1 MRYLSLFS
9 GAGGGEL
16 AFHHLLGMDCVGY
29 VEWNEYC
36 AKVLEQ
42 RIKDGLLSDAPI
54 FQGDISAWIEQG
66 YASSY
71 QGLVDVVTGG
81 FPCQPHS
88 VAGRKLAGYDAR
100 DRWPSTREV
109 IRQVQPRFCL
119 LENVPG
125 IVSNGYIARVLGD
138 LAEMGFNAEW
148 GCISAGAFG
157 ASHLRERWWV
167 LAYSRSLGQQ
177 GPWEPKQSFDP
188 KAHKNW
194 ETSGIIDAFREASL
208 PYLCREHDD
217 MAYGVERL
225 TALGNGQVPIV
236 AATAWEILS
245 RRAYDNNHSAA

>member
-1 MRYLSLFS
+1 MRELSLFT
-9 GAGGGEL
+9 GAGGG
-16 AFHHLLGMDCVGY
+16 LLGTKLLGFQHVGY

-36 AKVLEQ
+36 Q
-42 RIKDGLLSDAPI
+42 RVIAARIRDGYLDNAPI
-54 FQGDISAWIEQG
+54 FGDIDAFISEG
-66 YASSY
+66 FASSY

-88 VAGRKLAGYDAR
+88 VAGRKLAGADSR

-109 IRQVQPRFCL
+109 ILQVQPRFCL

-125 IVSNGYIARVLGD
+125 IVSNGYISQVLGD

-157 ASHLRERWWV
+157 ASHLRNRWWV
-167 LAYSRSLGQQ
+167 LAYSSSLRQQ
-177 GPWEPKQSFDP
+177 GSGKPKQSFYQE
-188 KAHKNW
+188 AHKNW
-194 ETSGIIDAFREASL
+194 ETSGIIDAFRQGSL

-217 MAYGVERL
+217 MADGMERL

-236 AATAWEILS
+236 AAAAWRILS
-245 RRAYDNNHSAA
+245 ERAKHHHLASQG